1 MKQYWQIPGPS
12 KAPQGL
18 CVAFYKYDG
27 SNIRA
32 EWTKKRGW
40 YKFGSKHVLLDETN
54 EILGPSIEVFKR
66 TYGESLEKTFLDDKE
81 MRTVENITVFFEF
94 FGPNSFAGYHVPE
107 DEKKVVLFDVNVH
120 KKGFLLP
127 RDFIKKFGHLE
138 IAEVVYEGNFGPAF
152 VKDVWEGKYNVT
164 EGVVAK
170 GIITGK
176 KSNEQHGLWM
186 AKAKTKA
193 WIDELRNRAILNP
206 SLVREL
212 EDNLKEQESNGG

>member
-12 KAPQGL
+12 KAPQSP

-32 EWTKKRGW
+32 EWSKKRSW

-54 EILGPSIEVFKR
+54 PILGPAIDVFKR
-66 TYGESLEKTFLDDKE
+66 TYGESLEKTFLDNKE
-81 MRTVENITVFFEF
+81 YRSAENITVFFEF

-127 RDFIKKFGHLE
+127 RDFLKNFGHLP

-152 VKDVWEGKYNVT
+152 VKDVWEGKYDVG

-170 GIITGK
+170 GIIIGK

-193 WIDELRNRAILNP
+193 WIDELRKRAILNP
-206 SLVREL
+206 SLIREL
-212 EDNLKEQESNGG
+212 DDNLKEQTEEK